1 MKAQIFFGVLLSPIR
16 NGIHK
21 YPRQMIYRK
30 KVVVFRVR
38 QRNGWAEDYKE
49 GEAGA
54 HNQLQIQMTP
64 QKMTPLPA

>member
-1 MKAQIFFGVLLSPIR
+1 
-16 NGIHK
+16 
-21 YPRQMIYRK
+21 MIYRK